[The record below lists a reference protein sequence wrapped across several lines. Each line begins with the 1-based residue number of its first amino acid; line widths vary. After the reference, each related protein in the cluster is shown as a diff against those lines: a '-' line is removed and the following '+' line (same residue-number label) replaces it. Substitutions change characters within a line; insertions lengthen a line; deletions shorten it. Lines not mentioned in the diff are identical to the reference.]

1 MVKTTRRVKRVKRSK
16 KQVHRA
22 RDRKTNRRHK
32 TNRRRYTRRQRGGM
46 LKAMAKRFA
55 GEKLNPKGGPNY
67 GGIEVL
73 KVNIDDG
80 VRYYIGNQPLN
91 KYAESSNQSDRDYGK
106 LITTYLTGLVVTPD
120 TGKTFNGQLY
130 LDQDNF
136 DKFEAKF
143 TTSASGAAASGDV
156 RRVSPNDQIRLERMI
171 GVQGQ
176 IKLHFGKTEYI
187 LSLSRPLIIQIP
199 PNPGSKQN
207 PVTQLIFLATEVTKP
222 IEGTVPEITVEF
234 VLKND
239 NISHCVMQMYEQE
252 CQINDRHDEFNHE
265 TPSIKNHIGISGFLS
280 KNIISI
286 GSDIIPLM
294 DKLQKFAN
302 ECEKST
308 LEDKISKMSIGAAAA
323 AL

>member
-1 MVKTTRRVKRVKRSK
+1 
-16 KQVHRA
+16 
-22 RDRKTNRRHK
+22 
-32 TNRRRYTRRQRGGM
+32 M

-143 TTSASGAAASGDV
+143 ATSASGAAASGDV

-222 IEGTVPEITVEF
+222 IERIVPEITVEF

-239 NISHCVMQMYEQE
+239 DMARCAMQMYDTE
-252 CQINDRHDEFNHE
+252 CQMNDSRDEFNNE
-265 TPSIKNHIGISGFLS
+265 KPSIKKYIMLSGFF
-280 KNIISI
+280 KQNIIGI

-294 DKLQKFAN
+294 DKLERFAN
-302 ECEKST
+302 ECASES
-308 LEDKISKMSIGAAAA
+308 LENKMGSMSVGSR
-323 AL
+323 